1 MGKQDADYQPQQ
13 INQANFMTPANKLK
27 LSLTIFSL
35 LGVLWYLD
43 RPFPDTSA
51 LYRSVALPT
60 SVQGDQR
67 SQAQFVLK
75 QQLAAESGSKTP
87 TWSLPDYIQSVTT
100 PHPGQTG
107 AYILENGFEAL
118 LARAW
123 LADHA
128 TRSIEVQYFIWSTD
142 NIGTLASEALIR
154 AADRGVKV
162 RVIVDDLLVEAEDI
176 TLLALAKHPN
186 VEIRIYNPKH
196 RVGTN
201 VGKRLWN
208 ILADFKSANQRMH
221 DKTFVVD
228 DVVAIT
234 GGRNMASE
242 YFNFHHE
249 ANFRDRDALI
259 LGKAVA
265 DIRQNFDNFW
275 QHPLSVPVEKIFA
288 EHRFMRND
296 VNISDQ
302 EVQTIYA
309 QLHQY
314 ANQDDNFDP
323 LLKQAIRGIPDAFER
338 LGQEMVWTDVEFIH
352 DVPGKNRQA
361 GLQGSGDSSRA
372 LAALVKSAQK
382 EIVIQSPY
390 LVLSDK
396 AKNLIKE
403 TLQRGVNIIVNTNS
417 LASTDNLQAF
427 SGYRNQREE
436 LLAMGVKIFEFRPD
450 AKSRHHLLNS
460 PVVDKYQP
468 AVFGLHAKSMVVDGK
483 IAYIGTF
490 NFDPRSEN
498 LNTEVGVIIH
508 SQQLATQ
515 LANAIRQDIQ
525 TGNSW
530 NAKSD
535 NPDQYVHLGKRCMVW
550 LMQLLPLRPIL

>member
-1 MGKQDADYQPQQ
+1 
-13 INQANFMTPANKLK
+13 MTPANKLK
-27 LSLTIFSL
+27 LNLTIFCL
-35 LGVLWYLD
+35 LCLFWYLD
-43 RPFPDTSA
+43 RPFASTAAIYNSVPLAASA
-51 LYRSVALPT
+51 QGDAT
-60 SVQGDQR
+60 SVP
-67 SQAQFVLK
+67 QFALT
-75 QQLAAESGSKTP
+75 QSSEAGNLS
-87 TWSLPDYIQSVTT
+87 WSLPDYIKSVTAA
-100 PHPGQTG
+100 HPQQTG

-128 TRSIEVQYFIWSTD
+128 TTSIEVQYFIWSND

-162 RVIVDDLLVEAEDI
+162 RVIVDDLLIEAEDV

-196 RVGTN
+196 RVGSN
-201 VGKRLWN
+201 AGKRLWN
-208 ILADFKSANQRMH
+208 IVTDFKAANQRMH

-228 DVVAIT
+228 GVVAIT

-259 LGKAVA
+259 LGKAVGEV
-265 DIRQNFDNFW
+265 RNNFDNFW

-288 EHRFMRND
+288 EHRFMQPS
-296 VNISDQ
+296 VNVSDQ
-302 EVQTIYA
+302 EVLNIYA

-314 ANQDDNFDP
+314 ANQDTNFDP
-323 LLKQAIRGIPDAFER
+323 LLKQAIRGIPESFER
-338 LGQEMVWTDVEFIH
+338 LGKEMVWTHVDFIH
-352 DVPGKNRQA
+352 DIPGKNRQE

-396 AKNLIKE
+396 AKTLIRE
-403 TLQRGVNIIVNTNS
+403 TLQRGVKIIVNTNS

-436 LLAMGVKIFEFRPD
+436 LLKMGVEIFEFRPD
-450 AKSRHHLLNS
+450 AKSRGKLLNS
-460 PVVDKYQP
+460 PVIDKYQP

-483 IAYIGTF
+483 VAYIGTF

-498 LNTEVGVIIH
+498 LNTEVGVVIH
-508 SQQLATQ
+508 SPLLATQ
-515 LANAIRQDIQ
+515 LANAIRQDMQ
-525 TGNSW
+525 EGNSW

-535 NPDQYVHLGKRCMVW
+535 DPDQYVSRGKRYKVW

>member
-1 MGKQDADYQPQQ
+1 
-13 INQANFMTPANKLK
+13 MTPTNKLK
-27 LSLTIFSL
+27 LNLSIFCV
-35 LGVLWYLD
+35 LGVFWYLD
-43 RPFPDTSA
+43 RPFPNTSA
-51 LYRSVALPT
+51 IYSSVALPSST
-60 SVQGDQR
+60 SAD
-67 SQAQFVLK
+67 ANKAPQFALK
-75 QQLAAESGSKTP
+75 QNDAEAKVS
-87 TWSLPDYIQSVTT
+87 WSLPNYIQSITAA
-100 PHPGQTG
+100 HPQQTG

-128 TRSIEVQYFIWSTD
+128 TTSIEVQYFIWSND

-162 RVIVDDLLVEAEDI
+162 RVIVDDLLIEAEDV

-208 ILADFKSANQRMH
+208 IVADFKSANQRMH

-228 DVVAIT
+228 GVVAIT

-259 LGKAVA
+259 LGKAVNEV
-265 DIRQNFDNFW
+265 RSNFDNFW

-288 EHRFMRND
+288 EHRFMQAD
-296 VNISDQ
+296 VNVTDQ
-302 EVQTIYA
+302 EVQAIYDG
-309 QLHQY
+309 LHRY
-314 ANQDDNFDP
+314 ANQDNNFDP
-323 LLKQAIRGIPDAFER
+323 LLKQAIRGIPDSFER
-338 LGQEMVWTDVEFIH
+338 LGKEMVWTDVDFIH
-352 DVPGKNRQA
+352 DIPGKNRQD

-372 LAALVKSAQK
+372 LAALVKSAQH

-396 AKNLIKE
+396 AKALIKT
-403 TLQRGVNIIVNTNS
+403 TLQRGVKIIVNTNS

-436 LLAMGVKIFEFRPD
+436 LLNMGVEIFEFRPD
-450 AKSRHHLLNS
+450 AKSRGKLLNS
-460 PVVDKYQP
+460 PVIDKYQP

-508 SQQLATQ
+508 NPQLATQ
-515 LANAIRQDIQ
+515 LANSIRQDMQ
-525 TGNSW
+525 AGNSW

-535 NPDQYVHLGKRCMVW
+535 DPDQHVSRTKRFQVW
-550 LMQLLPLRPIL
+550 LLQLLPLRPIL

>member
-1 MGKQDADYQPQQ
+1 MWNDHYQHLQT
-13 INQANFMTPANKLK
+13 NMKPANQLK
-27 LSLTIFSL
+27 LSFVI
-35 LGVLWYLD
+35 LGFVVLFWYLD
-43 RPFPDTSA
+43 RPFPNS
-51 LYRSVALPT
+51 SVIYESIAIPT
-60 SVQGDQR
+60 SSASV
-67 SQAQFVLK
+67 SNAQFTLPPAQGQTISAK
-75 QQLAAESGSKTP
+75 
-87 TWSLPDYIQSVTT
+87 SLPDYIAGFTAL
-100 PHPGQTG
+100 HPQQTG

-128 TRSIEVQYFIWSTD
+128 TRSITVQYFIWSND
-142 NIGTLASEALIR
+142 NIGILASEALIR

-162 RVIVDDLLVEAEDI
+162 RVIVDDLLIEAEDQ
-176 TLLALAKHPN
+176 TLIALAKHPN

-208 ILADFKSANQRMH
+208 MISDFKGVNQRMH

-265 DIRQNFDNFW
+265 AISANFTDFW
-275 QHPLSVPVEKIFA
+275 QHPLSVPVENIFA
-288 EHRFMRND
+288 EHRFLRLSPE
-296 VNISDQ
+296 ISLQ
-302 EVQTIYA
+302 QVQQVYA
-309 QLHQY
+309 QLHAY
-314 ANQDDNFDP
+314 AKQDENFDP
-323 LLKQAIRGIPDAFER
+323 QLKQAIRSIPESFER
-338 LGQEMVWTDVEFIH
+338 LAKEIVWTEVDFIH
-352 DVPGKNRQA
+352 DIPGKNRSE
-361 GLQGSGDSSRA
+361 GLQGGGNSSRA
-372 LAALVKSAQK
+372 LAKLVSNAQK
-382 EIVIQSPY
+382 EILIQSPY

-396 AKNLIKE
+396 AKLLLQQ
-403 TLQRGVNIIVNTNS
+403 TLRRGVKIIVNTNS
-417 LASTDNLQAF
+417 MASTDNLQAF

-436 LLAMGVKIFEFRPD
+436 LLKMGIQIFEFRPD
-450 AKSRHHLLNS
+450 AESRGKLLNS
-460 PVVDKYQP
+460 PVIDKYKP

-508 SQQLATQ
+508 NQQLSEQ
-515 LANAIRQDIQ
+515 LAQSIRRDSSP
-525 TGNSW
+525 GNSW
-530 NAKSD
+530 NAQLD
-535 NPDQYVHLGKRCMVW
+535 NPDQHVSYSKRFQVW